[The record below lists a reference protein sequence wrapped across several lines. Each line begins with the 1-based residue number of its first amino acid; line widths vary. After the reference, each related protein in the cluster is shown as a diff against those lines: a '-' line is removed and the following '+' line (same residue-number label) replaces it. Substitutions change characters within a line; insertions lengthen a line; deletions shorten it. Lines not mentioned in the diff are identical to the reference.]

1 MTAIL
6 LVLVAAGFIVLAAL
20 GVGVVVLIKMGVI
33 TKYALK
39 EEPHDQ
45 GDYELDQSHEV
56 KD

>member
-39 EEPHDQ
+39 EEPHDK